1 MHKNK
6 LKLFILIVSKSV
18 KERMKNKSNE
28 MHVSKTMVAFKIRF
42 TNIMKRYC
50 TNDDQTPISRK
61 IIKSKL

>member
-1 MHKNK
+1 MRKNE

-42 TNIMKRYC
+42 TNIMKRYLL
-50 TNDDQTPISRK
+50 RMM
-61 IIKSKL
+61 IKPPYPVK